1 MAERGLESLQEITVL
16 LSIETSAGLLVEAE
30 RRCIPRESLI
40 AKLLSAIVADN
51 LYAAVLD
58 P

>member
-1 MAERGLESLQEITVL
+1 MAEPVIERVDEITVL
-16 LSIETSAGLLVEAE
+16 PVDVSMGLLVEAE
-30 RRCIPRESLI
+30 RRGIPRESLI

-58 P
+58 R